1 MADFPF
7 DIVGFDLDGTL
18 FDTSGDIAA
27 ALNRVL
33 AGLGRAPLG
42 VAQVVPMIGGGL
54 RATLERGLAATGG
67 GDPATVEADHAAML
81 AHYAARIADHTRPY
95 PGAVAALDALR
106 ARGVK
111 VAIVTNK
118 LERLA
123 IAIVAALGLAD
134 RFTTVTGGD
143 TLGPGKAK
151 PSPAL
156 LEEMVRRCG
165 GGRAAFVGDSAF
177 DVQAAQAAGMP
188 VVAVDW
194 GFSNEP
200 VAGLGADAVIAR
212 FDALVAVLEGIGARL

>member
-1 MADFPF
+1 MTTFPF

-33 AGLGRAPLG
+33 AGRGRAPLS

-54 RATLERGLAATGG
+54 HATLERGLAATGG

-81 AHYAARIADHTRPY
+81 AFYAADIARHTRPY
-95 PGAVAALDALR
+95 PGAVATLDALR
-106 ARGVK
+106 ARGVTL
-111 VAIVTNK
+111 AIVTNK

-134 RFTTVTGGD
+134 RFATVIGGD

-177 DVQAAQAAGMP
+177 DVQAARAAGIP

-212 FDALVAVLEGIGARL
+212 FDALEEALEGLGGHL

>member
-33 AGLGRAPLG
+33 ADKRRAPLT

-67 GDPATVEADHAAML
+67 SDPATVEADHAAML
-81 AHYAARIADHTRPY
+81 AHYAAHIADHTRPY

-123 IAIVAALGLAD
+123 TAIVDALGLAD
-134 RFTTVTGGD
+134 RFATVIGGD

-177 DVQAAQAAGMP
+177 DVQAARAAGMP
-188 VVAVDW
+188 VVAVEW

-200 VAGLGADAVIAR
+200 VGGLGADAVIAR